1 MTTEDLE
8 KLSAYARK
16 VIEAKGYTF
25 YRAVYEQ
32 GIKDAER
39 FYGVAGRIDGMKQ
52 DQSTDLNPKK
62 PMNGDQ
68 ILEGFQATGFSGENF
83 RLRCFNEGVRFAEK
97 HHGIGGEDE

>member
-16 VIEAKGYTF
+16 VIESKGYTF

-39 FYGVAGRIDGMKQ
+39 FYGITKPTY
-52 DQSTDLNPKK
+52 STREIRK
-62 PMNGDQ
+62 
-68 ILEGFQATGFSGENF
+68 
-83 RLRCFNEGVRFAEK
+83 NER
-97 HHGIGGEDE
+97 